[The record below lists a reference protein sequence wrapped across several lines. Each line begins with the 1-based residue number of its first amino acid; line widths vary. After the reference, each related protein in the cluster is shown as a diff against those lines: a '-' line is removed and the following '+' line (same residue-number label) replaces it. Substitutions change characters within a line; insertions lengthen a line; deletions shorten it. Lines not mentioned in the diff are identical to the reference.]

1 MWLVDKNANSHQ
13 FAATG
18 ECFSKT
24 TGDPQSVELSCD
36 SQAKRSVSQAGA
48 VFHTTCSFPHFYR
61 ALWTAAGGLCSMAQ
75 WRLTLTLTAL
85 YVFVWRVW
93 ASLEV
98 TMEDRVEVLLDSEA
112 DILCVYSSAEPASS
126 LTIQWFVRAPGVSN
140 KEQIYY
146 KNSSSAYEVQ
156 GTKFTG
162 RISVSHSLE
171 TTKRNSILTINNT
184 RLSDALE
191 FFCQVSVDAIS
202 EEGRTQLLVFN
213 APTRPTIKVEPYVSV
228 GTQQP
233 EKIASCE
240 VRNAYPA
247 PNITWYKDRT
257 PLQHSDSKVKVKTT
271 RTVNPSRLFTVE
283 SKLELEVE
291 KQDKDAKFYCEVNF
305 FTPGTQ
311 EMMESD
317 HVNITVHYPTTEA
330 TMKQESPKGLIKEGD
345 RVEIRCQGNGNPQ
358 PFIAFTYNDEDLQSE
373 NNLLVLD
380 SVTRRNSGTY
390 LCSALDQ
397 FEEISANLSI
407 TVHYLDSVVIIPE
420 EAVQL
425 EEGNDL
431 SLTCNAISSLAT
443 HAVWYKDNAY
453 LTEGHV
459 LNLHNASY
467 DTAGMYVCVIEASD
481 LPELHRNNSVLITVI
496 GKPVIIAG
504 VEVIPLDSEK
514 SVNLSCIATGH
525 PAPTIIW
532 TLSDEQAHVGHWI
545 TKKGDEVLSFIS
557 ISTTAHITASCEAS
571 NKMGTVKA
579 SRYIEATEL
588 KKTTTSITSTTSTST
603 KAPETINTSKRVR
616 KEGSGVIIAVIII
629 LILLLAILGS
639 VLYFLYKKG
648 KIPCGRSGKQ
658 DLTKESASKDD
669 IVVEMKSGKSE
680 EAVLLQGVNGEKKF
694 PSDQ

>member
-1 MWLVDKNANSHQ
+1 MHVAFLTSIDQLA
-13 FAATG
+13 
-18 ECFSKT
+18 
-24 TGDPQSVELSCD
+24 
-36 SQAKRSVSQAGA
+36 R
-48 VFHTTCSFPHFYR
+48 
-61 ALWTAAGGLCSMAQ
+61 WTAAGGLCSMAQ

-85 YVFVWRVW
+85 CVFVWRVW

-98 TMEDRVEVLLDSEA
+98 SMKDREEVLLEEKA
-112 DILCVYSSAEPASS
+112 NIVCAYNLPELTSS

-146 KNSSSAYEVQ
+146 KDSSSEFEVQ

-162 RISVSHSLE
+162 RINVSHSLE
-171 TTKRNSILTINNT
+171 ATKGNSILTINNT
-184 RLSDALE
+184 RLSDELE
-191 FFCQVSVDAIS
+191 FFCQVSVDGIS
-202 EEGRTQLLVFN
+202 KEGRTQLLVFN

-233 EKIASCE
+233 GKIASCE

-247 PNITWYKDRT
+247 PNITWYKDTT
-257 PLQHSDSKVKVKTT
+257 PLQHSDSKVRVKTI
-271 RTVNPSRLFTVE
+271 RTFNPSGLFTVE

-291 KQDKDAKFYCEVNF
+291 KKDKDAEFYCEINY
-305 FTPGTQ
+305 FTPRTQ
-311 EMMESD
+311 GMMESD
-317 HVNITVHYPTTEA
+317 HVNITVHYPSTEA

-345 RVEIRCQGNGNPQ
+345 RVEISCQGNGNPQ
-358 PFIAFTYNDEDLQSE
+358 PFITFTYNDEDWQPE
-373 NNLLVLD
+373 NNLLVLV

-390 LCSALDQ
+390 SCSALDLV
-397 FEEISANLSI
+397 EVISANLSI

-420 EAVQL
+420 EEVHL
-425 EEGNDL
+425 GEGDDL
-431 SLTCNAISSLAT
+431 SLTCYANSSLYT

-453 LTEGHV
+453 LTEGHM

-467 DTAGMYVCVIEASD
+467 DMAGKYVCVIEASD
-481 LPELHRNNSVLITVI
+481 LPELRRNNSVLITVK
-496 GKPVIIAG
+496 GKPVITEG
-504 VEVIPLDSEK
+504 VKVIPLDSEK
-514 SVNLSCIATGH
+514 SVNLSCTATGH

-532 TLSDEQAHVGHWI
+532 ALSDEQARVSEWI
-545 TKKGDEVLSFIS
+545 TKKEDKVISVIS
-557 ISTTAHITASCEAS
+557 ISTSSYITASCEAS
-571 NKMGTVKA
+571 NKMGTVKE
-579 SRYIEATEL
+579 SRKIEATEF
-588 KKTTTSITSTTSTST
+588 KKPTTSITSTTSTST
-603 KAPETINTSKRVR
+603 KAPETTNTSKRVR

-694 PSDQ
+694 PNDQ

>member
-1 MWLVDKNANSHQ
+1 MCL
-13 FAATG
+13 
-18 ECFSKT
+18 FSFLT
-24 TGDPQSVELSCD
+24 SIDQLALWT
-36 SQAKRSVSQAGA
+36 
-48 VFHTTCSFPHFYR
+48 
-61 ALWTAAGGLCSMAQ
+61 LWTAAGGLCSMAQ

-85 YVFVWRVW
+85 YVFVWRGW

-98 TMEDRVEVLLDSEA
+98 NMEDRVEVFMDEEA
-112 DILCVYSSAEPASS
+112 NIRCMYSSAAPASS

-146 KNSSSAYEVQ
+146 KDGNSEFEVQ

-162 RISVSHSLE
+162 RISVSNSLE
-171 TTKRNSILTINNT
+171 TTQKNSILTISNT
-184 RLSDALE
+184 RLSDELE
-191 FFCQVSVDAIS
+191 FFCRVSVDAS

-213 APTRPTIKVEPYVSV
+213 VPTHPTINVVPYVSA
-228 GTQQP
+228 GTQQL

-271 RTVNPSRLFTVE
+271 RTVNPSGLFTVK
-283 SKLELEVE
+283 SDLQLEVE
-291 KQDKDAKFYCEVNF
+291 KQDKDAKFYCEVNY

-317 HVNITVHYPTTEA
+317 HINITVYYPTTEA

-345 RVEIRCQGNGNPQ
+345 RVEIRCQGNGNPE
-358 PFIAFTYNDEDLQSE
+358 PFITFSYNDDLLSD
-373 NNLLVLD
+373 NNLLVLNN
-380 SVTRRNSGTY
+380 VTRRNSGTY

-397 FEEISANLSI
+397 SFEESSANLSI
-407 TVHYLDSVVIIPE
+407 TVHYLDSVVITPE
-420 EAVQL
+420 KPVHL
-425 EEGNDL
+425 EEGKDL
-431 SLTCNAISSLAT
+431 SLTCNAVSSLST
-443 HAVWYKDNAY
+443 RAVWYKDSAY

-459 LNLHNASY
+459 LNLQNASY
-467 DTAGMYVCVIEASD
+467 DMAGMYVCVIEAPD
-481 LPELHRNNSVLITVI
+481 LPELRRNNSVLVTVI

-514 SVNLSCIATGH
+514 LVNLSCTATGH

-532 TLSDEQAHVGHWI
+532 ALSDEQARVSKWI
-545 TKKGDEVLSFIS
+545 TKKEDEVLSFIS
-557 ISTTAHITASCEAS
+557 ISTTSDITASCEAA

-579 SRYIEATEL
+579 SRDIEATEL
-588 KKTTTSITSTTSTST
+588 KTPTTSITSTTSTST
-603 KAPETINTSKRVR
+603 

-669 IVVEMKSGKSE
+669 IVVEMKSGKSA
-680 EAVLLQGVNGEKKF
+680 EAVLLQGVNGDKV
-694 PSDQ
+694 SQ

>member
-1 MWLVDKNANSHQ
+1 MQPFVNVSPKQRVAFLTSID
-13 FAATG
+13 
-18 ECFSKT
+18 
-24 TGDPQSVELSCD
+24 QS
-36 SQAKRSVSQAGA
+36 
-48 VFHTTCSFPHFYR
+48 

-75 WRLTLTLTAL
+75 CRLTLTLTAL
-85 YVFVWRVW
+85 CVFVWRVW

-98 TMEDRVEVLLDSEA
+98 TMEDRVEVLMGSEA
-112 DILCVYSSAEPASS
+112 NILCMYNLAEPASS

-146 KNSSSAYEVQ
+146 KSNSSEFEVQ

-162 RISVSHSLE
+162 RISVSHSLDP
-171 TTKRNSILTINNT
+171 TMRNSVLTISNT

-191 FFCQVSVDAIS
+191 FFCQVSVDAVS
-202 EEGRTQLLVFN
+202 EERHTQLLVYN

-257 PLQHSDSKVKVKTT
+257 PLQHSDSKVRVKDT
-271 RTVNPSRLFTVE
+271 RTVNPSGLFTVE

-291 KQDKDAKFYCEVNF
+291 KEDKDAQFYCEVNF
-305 FTPGTQ
+305 FIPESQG
-311 EMMESD
+311 MMESD

-345 RVEIRCQGNGNPQ
+345 KVEIRCLGNGNPQ
-358 PFIAFTYNDEDLQSE
+358 PFITFTYNDEELLSE
-373 NNLLVLD
+373 NNILVLD
-380 SVTRRNSGTY
+380 KVTRSNSGTY
-390 LCSALDQ
+390 LCFALDE

-407 TVHYLDSVVIIPE
+407 TVHFLDSVVIIPE
-420 EAVQL
+420 EEVL
-425 EEGNDL
+425 LDKGDDL
-431 SLTCNAISSLAT
+431 SLTCNAMSSLST

-459 LNLHNASY
+459 LNLRNASY
-467 DTAGMYVCVIEASD
+467 DMAGMYVCVIEASD
-481 LPELHRNNSVLITVI
+481 LPELRRNNSVLITVM
-496 GKPVIIAG
+496 GKPVIVAG

-525 PAPTIIW
+525 PAPTITW
-532 TLSDEQAHVGHWI
+532 ELSDEQARVGEWI
-545 TKKGDEVLSFIS
+545 TKKEDEVLSFIS
-557 ISTTAHITASCEAS
+557 ISTASDITASCEAS
-571 NKMGTVKA
+571 NEMGTVNA

-588 KKTTTSITSTTSTST
+588 RKPTTSITSTTSTST

-694 PSDQ
+694 PNDQ